1 MAWTSSARSRGQT
14 PENRIGEVM
23 PRATLF
29 RSRVTRRS
37 DKFEEQSMETIR
49 ESNRIG
55 AGTEGR
61 KRDILKIGIIVG
73 STRPGRKAVAVGK
86 RLEVVCLW
94 DQEPQGG

>member
-1 MAWTSSARSRGQT
+1 
-14 PENRIGEVM
+14 M

-55 AGTEGR
+55 PEQKGERGT
-61 KRDILKIGIIVG
+61 
-73 STRPGRKAVAVGK
+73 S
-86 RLEVVCLW
+86 
-94 DQEPQGG
+94 